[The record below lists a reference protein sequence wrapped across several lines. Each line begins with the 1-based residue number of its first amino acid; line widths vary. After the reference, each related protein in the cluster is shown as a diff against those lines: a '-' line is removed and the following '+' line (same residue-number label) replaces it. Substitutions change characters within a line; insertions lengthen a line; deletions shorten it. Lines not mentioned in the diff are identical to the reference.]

1 MHVNHKRLL
10 ARLTQRVAVGRNLN
24 KQALAK
30 AKRNEAG
37 RPITAEAQSAWN
49 YADNCYENEGL

>member
-1 MHVNHKRLL
+1 MHVEHKRLL
-10 ARLTQRVAVGRNLN
+10 AKLSQRVAFGKKLK

-37 RPITAEAQSAWN
+37 RPITTDEQSAWN
-49 YADNCYENEGL
+49 YADNCYEK